1 MRPMELEQLQPEQ
14 LQQSLGEVARA
25 ARERLGLTQA
35 QVARQAG
42 IAANVYGRIERG
54 GMMPAVPT
62 LRKLARTLGISA
74 DALLALSPADVT
86 DSVTAPAPEG
96 YLSPELLQLVSMLR
110 GWRPAKVKRLIRV
123 LKVLENATD
132 DE

>member
-62 LRKLARTLGISA
+62 LRKLARILGISA
-74 DALLALSPADVT
+74 DALLALSPADVAA
-86 DSVTAPAPEG
+86 SVDAPAPEG
-96 YLSPELLQLVSMLR
+96 NLSPELLQLVSMLR
-110 GWRPAKVKRLIRV
+110 GWSPAKVKRLIRV

>member
-1 MRPMELEQLQPEQ
+1 MELEQLQPEQ

-42 IAANVYGRIERG
+42 IAANVCGRIERG

-74 DALLALSPADVT
+74 DALLALSPADVAA
-86 DSVTAPAPEG
+86 SVDAPAPKG
-96 YLSPELLQLVSMLR
+96 NLSPELLQLVSMLR
-110 GWRPAKVKRLIRV
+110 GWSPAKVKRLIRV

>member
-1 MRPMELEQLQPEQ
+1 MRAMELEQLQPEQ

-62 LRKLARTLGISA
+62 LRKLARILGISA
-74 DALLALSPADVT
+74 DALLALSPADVAA
-86 DSVTAPAPEG
+86 SVDAPAPEG
-96 YLSPELLQLVSMLR
+96 NLSPELLHLVSMLR
-110 GWRPAKVKRLIRV
+110 GWSPAKVKRLIRV

>member
-74 DALLALSPADVT
+74 DALLALSSADVAA
-86 DSVTAPAPEG
+86 SVDAPAPEG
-96 YLSPELLQLVSMLR
+96 NLSPELLQLVSMLR
-110 GWRPAKVKRLIRV
+110 GWSPAKVKRLIRV

>member
-74 DALLALSPADVT
+74 DALLALSPTDVAA
-86 DSVTAPAPEG
+86 SVDAPAPEG
-96 YLSPELLQLVSMLR
+96 SLSPELLQLVCMLR
-110 GWRPAKVKRLIRV
+110 GWSPAKVKRLIRV

>member
-74 DALLALSPADVT
+74 DALLALSSADVAA
-86 DSVTAPAPEG
+86 SVDAPAPEG
-96 YLSPELLQLVSMLR
+96 NLSPELLQLVSMLR
-110 GWRPAKVKRLIRV
+110 GWSPAKVKRLVRV

>member
-62 LRKLARTLGISA
+62 LRKLARILGISA
-74 DALLALSPADVT
+74 DALLALSPADVAA
-86 DSVTAPAPEG
+86 SVDAPAPEG
-96 YLSPELLQLVSMLR
+96 NLSPELMQLVSMLS
-110 GWRPAKVKRLIRV
+110 GWSPAKVKRLIRV

>member
-14 LQQSLGEVARA
+14 LQQSLGEAARA

-62 LRKLARTLGISA
+62 LRKLARILGISA
-74 DALLALSPADVT
+74 DALLALSPADVAA
-86 DSVTAPAPEG
+86 SVDAPAPEG
-96 YLSPELLQLVSMLR
+96 NLSPELLHLVSMLR
-110 GWRPAKVKRLIRV
+110 GWSPAKVKRLIRV

>member
-14 LQQSLGEVARA
+14 LQQSLGEAARA

-74 DALLALSPADVT
+74 DVLLALSSADVAA
-86 DSVTAPAPEG
+86 SVDAPAPEG
-96 YLSPELLQLVSMLR
+96 NLSPELLQLVSMLR
-110 GWRPAKVKRLIRV
+110 GWSPAKVKRLIRV

>member
-1 MRPMELEQLQPEQ
+1 MELEQLQPEQ
-14 LQQSLGEVARA
+14 LQQSLGEAARA

-74 DALLALSPADVT
+74 DVLLALSSADVAA
-86 DSVTAPAPEG
+86 SVDAPAPEG
-96 YLSPELLQLVSMLR
+96 NLSPELLQLVSMLR
-110 GWRPAKVKRLIRV
+110 GWSPAKVKRLIRV

>member
-1 MRPMELEQLQPEQ
+1 MQAMELEQLQPEQ

-74 DALLALSPADVT
+74 DALLALSPADVAA
-86 DSVTAPAPEG
+86 SVDAPAPEG
-96 YLSPELLQLVSMLR
+96 NLSPELLQLVSMLR
-110 GWRPAKVKRLIRV
+110 GWSPAKVKRLIRV
-123 LKVLENATD
+123 LKVLENATG